1 MVKRHAWSAWDR
13 VGGVRIGFEFESES
27 VINSMVMR
35 YLPFL
40 FFLTLVLTG
49 CATPNPA
56 RHVDEGGDV
65 YANDQVDRFVATTDP
80 GAVQNYVMGVG
91 DRLDVNFFFHSDLT
105 TNDLLV
111 RPDGRITLPYVGD
124 VLAAGFT
131 PMQLDTLITQQ
142 FSEILKDPN
151 ISVIVRQTRDP
162 RVYVTGLVDR
172 PGEYTF
178 EQYLSL
184 TQALAMAGGFSR
196 GAHTE
201 QVVVLRRQSLDRVV
215 GVQINV
221 QAIFDGQRLQD
232 DIPLRN
238 MDVVYVPK
246 TALESVAQV
255 MDAVSDI
262 TLPFRDALFG
272 TWQVLLIKRE
282 LSD

>member
-1 MVKRHAWSAWDR
+1 
-13 VGGVRIGFEFESES
+13 
-27 VINSMVMR
+27 MR
-35 YLPFL
+35 YLPVML
-40 FFLTLVLTG
+40 FLTLVSMG

-65 YANDQVDRFVATTDP
+65 YPNDQVARFVAATDP
-80 GAVQNYVMGVG
+80 GARKNYVMGIG
-91 DRLDVNFFFHSDLT
+91 DRLDVNFFFHSELT

-111 RPDGRITLPYVGD
+111 RPDGRITLPYMGD
-124 VLAAGFT
+124 VLAAGYT
-131 PMQLDTLITQQ
+131 PMQLDTLITKE
-142 FSEILKDPN
+142 FSSILKDPN
-151 ISVIVRQTRDP
+151 ISVIVRQTREP

-178 EQYLSL
+178 KEYLSL
-184 TQALAMAGGFSR
+184 TQALALAGGFTR

-215 GVQINV
+215 GVQIDA
-221 QAIFDGQRLQD
+221 QAIFDGKRLQD

-246 TALESVAQV
+246 TTLQSAAEV
-255 MDAVSDI
+255 MDAVGDI
-262 TLPFRDALFG
+262 TLPFRDVLFG

-282 LSD
+282 LGD